1 MNLRHF
7 YKPAFLSQ
15 FLLGIVA
22 IFALP
27 TVQPLANESE
37 TLPTNQLVLRLSD
50 FSSVQKVEL
59 ETAHLL
65 HLEQQPLVIPT
76 KQAVVF
82 CEFFAKSY
90 CLYQVSN
97 PPIRAGPIF
106 DLA

>member
-1 MNLRHF
+1 MNFLRHF
-7 YKPAFLSQ
+7 HKPAFLSQ

-27 TVQPLANESE
+27 ATQPLANESDV
-37 TLPTNQLVLRLSD
+37 LPAKQLVLRLSD

-59 ETAHLL
+59 EAAHLL
-65 HLEQQPLVIPT
+65 HLEQQPLIIPI

-90 CLYQVSN
+90 RLYQVSN
-97 PPIRAGPIF
+97 PPIRAGPT
-106 DLA
+106 A